1 MLGKHHS
8 VETKEKMSLSKKGNK
23 NPMFGVESPFK
34 GKHHSEDTKKRFK
47 VSISAYTKDGKLIGI
62 YDSLNEA
69 AIATSCSKSKICA
82 VCRGDRLH
90 TKNIVFKYTNGKGQ
104 FGR

>member
-1 MLGKHHS
+1 
-8 VETKEKMSLSKKGNK
+8 
-23 NPMFGVESPFK
+23 MFGVESPFK